1 MMEGLILPKS
11 ESGLDSTVEIHRT
24 MKRKMALSNC
34 EACGCREAKYRCPG
48 CTKHSCS
55 LPCVKR
61 HKSESGCSG
70 VRDKAAFV
78 PVGKFDE
85 MNLLSDYRF
94 LEDTGRLADG
104 ANRDALIH
112 KPISNKFLRFLKSR
126 ARKFD
131 LELKFLPIGFTKRKE
146 NTTFF
151 NKRDNKFF
159 WHLKLIFPQSHTEYV
174 ARRVPD
180 DRTLDE
186 ILNLYIHPTESDP
199 TIRQKLKV
207 YVLSSCTQKIFMKVE
222 NRKSNSLRYYELDS
236 KKSLLENLKNK
247 TVIEYPVLH
256 IVLED
261 HFHQYVGLGQ
271 AETKEGNEESSA
283 GIPVKES
290 EEQEEGEI
298 QDDTD
303 GVKAIGQQY
312 VIQTLNPE

>member
-1 MMEGLILPKS
+1 MI
-11 ESGLDSTVEIHRT
+11 
-24 MKRKMALSNC
+24 
-34 EACGCREAKYRCPG
+34 
-48 CTKHSCS
+48 
-55 LPCVKR
+55 
-61 HKSESGCSG
+61 
-70 VRDKAAFV
+70 
-78 PVGKFDE
+78 VGPYE
-85 MNLLSDYRF
+85 LLTTISLLS
-94 LEDTGRLADG
+94 
-104 ANRDALIH
+104 
-112 KPISNKFLRFLKSR
+112 S
-126 ARKFD
+126 
-131 LELKFLPIGFTKRKE
+131 
-146 NTTFF
+146 
-151 NKRDNKFF
+151 RDNKFF

-199 TIRQKLKV
+199 TIRQKLNV
-207 YVLSSCTQKIFMKVE
+207 YVQSSCTQKIFMKVE

-312 VIQTLNPE
+312 YELDSKKSLLENLKNKTVIEYPVLHIVLEDHFHQYVGLGQAETKEGNEESSAGIPVKESEEQEEGEIQDDTDGVKAIGQQYVIQTLNPE